1 MKKMKKQRGF
11 TLPEVLVTIALI
23 AALAAVVVPTIAGQ
37 LSKGDPNR
45 IGSDYSAIR
54 GGVEQFLSDVRKYP
68 RNLGQLTNIITTS
81 GTNLAV
87 SATGGAYTSSDV
99 ARWKGPYLSKDSTAA
114 GLTGF
119 GYTLSMDTGSVVSAG
134 TIASPPTNSGT
145 NYWCTQTPA
154 SCVGAQK
161 YLILNLKPAAGVADT
176 LDWAQLDKAVDDG
189 QALLGNIRYAS
200 VATNGTAGMI
210 RMLLLPIQP

>member
-1 MKKMKKQRGF
+1 MKNMKKQRGF

-45 IGSDYSAIR
+45 VGSDYSAIR

-68 RNLGQLTNIITTS
+68 RNLSQLTNAITSATATS
-81 GTNLAV
+81 AGM
-87 SATGGAYTSSDV
+87 SATGGAYTSSDI
-99 ARWKGPYLSKDSTAA
+99 ARWKGPYLSKDSIGS

-119 GYTLSMDTGSVVSAG
+119 GYTLSMDTAS
-134 TIASPPTNSGT
+134 IASTAAPANSGT
-145 NYWCTQTPA
+145 NFSCPTSLCT
-154 SCVGAQK
+154 GAQK
-161 YLILNLKPAAGVADT
+161 YLILKLAPVSGVVDT
-176 LDWAQLDKAVDDG
+176 LDWLALDQALDDK
-189 QALLGNIRYAS
+189 QALLGSIRFAS
-200 VATNGTAGMI
+200 TATNGGSGSI